1 MTTKEYKVQI
11 LTEFMTLT
19 SDEDKD
25 LLQEV
30 ISQEK
35 IKRPRG
41 RPGAGLTDEELRL
54 RKRNYDKKY
63 YHQNPQKKIDAVMLK
78 YVYKKLHNMN

>member
-11 LTEFMTLT
+11 IT

-25 LLQEV
+25 L
-30 ISQEK
+30 SQEQ

-41 RPGAGLTDEELRL
+41 RPGAGLTDEELL
-54 RKRNYDKKY
+54 IRKRNYDKKY
-63 YHQNPQKKIDAVMLK
+63 YNQNPQKKIDAVMLK
-78 YVYKKLHNMN
+78 YVHKKLHNIN